1 MHFCQSLDNFNDVL
15 KEKKVGKVIRKKS
28 GQNIS
33 ERPFLGIIKNN
44 QGKLKYYVVKEFLKV
59 KAAIVIMGIAEFYS
73 SMNKKR

>member
-1 MHFCQSLDNFNDVL
+1 MHFCQSRDNFNDVL

-33 ERPFLGIIKNN
+33 ERTFLGFIKNN